1 MKKFSCL
8 SIFLLMGIIFAFSN
22 SCFAQKPNDRPG
34 PDVDG
39 KVWMNSTEQEK
50 ESFLYGASSA
60 IVLEYH
66 VRNKHSEEPSRFVR
80 GWVEALK
87 DMTWAELSNKVDMY
101 YRNNPEKMHR
111 HVFEVIW
118 HEIIVPN
125 WKQ

>member
-1 MKKFSCL
+1 MKKFPFIST
-8 SIFLLMGIIFAFSN
+8 FLLVGIIFSFSIP
-22 SCFAQKPNDRPG
+22 CFAQTQNDRPG

-39 KVWMNSTEQEK
+39 KVWMNSTQQEK
-50 ESFLYGASSA
+50 ESFLFGASSA

-66 VRNKHSEEPSRFVR
+66 VRIKHSEEPSRLVR

-87 DMTWAELSNKVDMY
+87 DMTWVELSRKIDKY
-101 YRNNPEKMHR
+101 YNDHPDKMHR

-118 HEIIVPN
+118 HEIIVPI

>member
-1 MKKFSCL
+1 L
-8 SIFLLMGIIFAFSN
+8 VGIIFAFSN
-22 SCFAQKPNDRPG
+22 ACFAQRPNDRPG

-50 ESFLYGASSA
+50 ESFLFGASSA

-66 VRNKHSEEPSRFVR
+66 VRIKHSEDPSRLVR

-87 DMTWAELSNKVDMY
+87 DMTWRELSHKIDVY
-101 YRNNPEKMHR
+101 YNDNPDKMHR